1 MEGDMKPRIFLAV
14 ILAAVTASALA
25 GELYRWVDQSGK
37 VHYSDVPTT
46 EAVQPEQKRFADS
59 PLPDAAL
66 PYETRRAREIF
77 PVTLY
82 VADNCK
88 ELCQR
93 ARDLLNKRGIPF
105 TEKNLVSQED
115 AELFRKMSGGEYV
128 PALVIGNN
136 WLKGF
141 LAEQWN
147 GELDIAGYPKAAP
160 YGFRPAAPPAAR
172 KPPAQPAPEQ
182 IPEPASEPET
192 SLDSK

>member
-1 MEGDMKPRIFLAV
+1 MKPRCFLV
-14 ILAAVTASALA
+14 SLAAMLAATTATALA

-37 VHYSDVPTT
+37 VHYSDVPAA
-46 EAVQPEQKRFADS
+46 EAVQPVQKKFADS
-59 PLPDAAL
+59 PLANADL
-66 PYETRRAREIF
+66 PYETRRAREAF

-105 TEKNLVSQED
+105 TEKTLVTRED
-115 AELFRKMSGGEYV
+115 AAAFRKLSGVDSV
-128 PALVIGNN
+128 PVLVVGSN

-147 GELDIAGYPKAAP
+147 SELDIAGYPKAAP
-160 YGFRPAAPPAAR
+160 YGFRPAPSPPAAR
-172 KPPAQPAPEQ
+172 KPDAQPAPESA
-182 IPEPASEPET
+182 PEPEIRPGDT
-192 SLDSK
+192 GPDQ

>member
-1 MEGDMKPRIFLAV
+1 MKPRFILTIILAV
-14 ILAAVTASALA
+14 ATDSALA

-37 VHYSDVPTT
+37 VHYSDVPSA
-46 EAVQPEQKRFADS
+46 EAAQPEQKKFADS

-105 TEKNLVSQED
+105 TEKNLVTQED
-115 AELFRKMSGGEYV
+115 ADSFRKMSGVDSV
-128 PALVIGNN
+128 PVLVVGSN

-141 LAEQWN
+141 IAEQWH

-160 YGFRPAAPPAAR
+160 YGFRPAPPPPAAK
-172 KPPAQPAPEQ
+172 KPAVQPAPEQ
-182 IPEPASEPET
+182 IPEAAPEPAPEPE
-192 SLDSK
+192 SAP